1 MDADAERREEAA
13 GDRAGGDAGGGLAG
27 AGPLEHVADV
37 VVAVLLGADEV
48 GVAGPRQVDLV
59 GLDPSTGQGFIRS
72 SQLA

>member
-1 MDADAERREEAA
+1 MRRP
-13 GDRAGGDAGGGLAG
+13 RASDAGRDPRRRLAG

-37 VVAVLLGADEV
+37 VVAVLLGADQV

-59 GLDPSTGQGFIRS
+59 GARTRSTGQGFIRS